1 MPGTVRAVAKYLRE
15 HGTMSL
21 AEVLQ
26 PAISFGRGGFP
37 MYQKLYDEIVN
48 HADRLALFPASASLY
63 LNENDPTR
71 PKCEVG

>member
-1 MPGTVRAVAKYLRE
+1 MRTVARFLQE
-15 HGTMSL
+15 HGTLSL
-21 AEVLQ
+21 EEVLQ
-26 PAISFGRGGFP
+26 PAIKFARGGFP
-37 MYQKLYDEIVN
+37 MYHKLYEEIVN